1 VSADLL
7 LVTVGKALVELAALF
22 IVGQGLLFLLAG
34 GKREGNLFYQLFKV
48 ITRPVYG
55 LVRLLTPKV
64 IVDRHVPWVA
74 LIVLFWLWILLT
86 FAKIQICAER
96 EDKCVPPGERT
107 PAATLQSPAGGS
119 PRSSL

>member
-7 LVTVGKALVELAALF
+7 LVTIGKALVELAALF

-107 PAATLQSPAGGS
+107 PAAALQSPSGGG
-119 PRSSL
+119 PGSSL